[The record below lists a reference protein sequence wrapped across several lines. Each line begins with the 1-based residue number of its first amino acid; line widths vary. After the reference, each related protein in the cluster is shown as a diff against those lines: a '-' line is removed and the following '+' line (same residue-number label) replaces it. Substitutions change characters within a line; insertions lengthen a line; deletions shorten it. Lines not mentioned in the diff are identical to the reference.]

1 MFIPVLNINHGVPKV
16 FVYCYVIHAF
26 LYFISELMENK
37 KLIYIMIPIFSFKF
51 IFVIFIKKYDKLFL
65 LHGIIILELYKI
77 IGGSTWKSNSTYV
90 RNVVIGPM
98 NQINFKQQEEIS
110 QNYLIYK
117 IKSLLL

>member
-1 MFIPVLNINHGVPKV
+1 MFIPVLNINHGVQRV

-26 LYFISELMENK
+26 LYLISEFMENK
-37 KLIYIMIPIFSFKF
+37 KLIYMMLPIFNFKF
-51 IFVIFIKKYDKLFL
+51 IFVIFIKKYNELSL

-90 RNVVIGPM
+90 RNVAIGPM
-98 NQINFKQQEEIS
+98 NQTNFKQQEEIS

-117 IKSLLL
+117 IKNLLL

>member
-1 MFIPVLNINHGVPKV
+1 MFIPVLNINHGIQKV
-16 FVYCYVIHAF
+16 FVYCYVIHVF
-26 LYFISELMENK
+26 LYLISELMENK
-37 KLIYIMIPIFSFKF
+37 KLIYMMISIFSFKF

-90 RNVVIGPM
+90 PNVVIGPM
-98 NQINFKQQEEIS
+98 NQTNFKQQEEIS

-117 IKSLLL
+117 IKNLLL